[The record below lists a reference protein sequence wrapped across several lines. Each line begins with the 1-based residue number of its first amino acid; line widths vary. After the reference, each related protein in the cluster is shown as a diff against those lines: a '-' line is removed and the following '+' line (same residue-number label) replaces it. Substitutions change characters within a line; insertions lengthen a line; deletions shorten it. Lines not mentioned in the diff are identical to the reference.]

1 MNIILLYAM
10 LIGGCALGAF
20 ASYFFKGA
28 SGALKGLNVTVLLG
42 QKTFWIGGFL
52 YLIAAINN
60 IFLLRYFDYSILLP
74 LSSITYIWTMVI
86 ASRLLGEKI
95 TKRKIFGVCAIV
107 IGALL
112 ISQGQ

>member
-1 MNIILLYAM
+1 MNIVFLYAM

-28 SGALKGLNVTVLLG
+28 SGAMNGLNVTILLS
-42 QKTFWIGGFL
+42 QKAFWFGGIL

-74 LSSITYIWTMVI
+74 MSSITYIWTMLI
-86 ASRLLGEKI
+86 ANRLLNEKI
-95 TKRKIFGVCAIV
+95 TKRKIIGVCAII
-107 IGALL
+107 IGAML
-112 ISQGQ
+112 ISQG